1 MVEGFGEAL
10 RTLLRDAGCSLVRQ
24 GRGDHDIWQSPIT
37 GTRFVIDG
45 RILSRHTANAELR
58 QAGLPKRF

>member
-10 RTLLRDAGCSLVRQ
+10 RKLLRDAGCSLVRQ
-24 GRGDHDIWQSPIT
+24 GRGDHEIWQSPIT
-37 GTRFVIDG
+37 GTRFVVDG
-45 RILSRHTANAELR
+45 RILSRHTANAVLR